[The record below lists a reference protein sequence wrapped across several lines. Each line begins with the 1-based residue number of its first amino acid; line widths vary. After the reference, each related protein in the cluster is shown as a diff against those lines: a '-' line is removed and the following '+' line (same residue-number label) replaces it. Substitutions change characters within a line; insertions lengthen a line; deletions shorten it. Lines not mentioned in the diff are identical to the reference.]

1 MLPKIL
7 RSEGPPVFNDARPV
21 LAKLRENAF
30 VVLPA
35 AYGIV
40 LTLWYAYYGVL
51 FSFSLGLV
59 FLALLRVTLLLGRTI
74 QFVKEL
80 TPFIVLL
87 MSYEALQGVAGSLAL
102 APVIHHTGSGVSYG
116 IIEAVQSAF
125 LSPDLTDVM
134 SILYGLHF
142 PLVIGSAILL
152 WYSNK
157 ILYTRY
163 VYSLVACSYVSLVF
177 YTLAPSAPPWY
188 NGVASNLLAST
199 SAQIGSSGL
208 FSELAGIGSLI
219 ESDKLAAFPS
229 LHAAYVVLFSY
240 FTIRLKRTYGLVSI
254 PITLVVLF
262 STIYLGQHYITDLV
276 AGVAVAAVCVLMV
289 TRLDRKGNTSF
300 LHHPSES
307 SKTKRAR
314 IADVNSTKSLGEELS
329 KICLETASRENATYA
344 DFRLVNTVTE
354 VVSVINENP
363 ATEELNDLG
372 AGIRVLY
379 KHSGWGF
386 ADTDEVNPET
396 IRDTTRKALALARG
410 AAKIG
415 SKVSFVK
422 EPVHVADWIS
432 PKKKDPLSIST
443 DTKYG
448 VLQDAAGRMKEEGI
462 VARRGQILSTRIE
475 KYFANSEGSK
485 IFQDLTQTGASL
497 IVAAKGPSGI
507 QRRSV
512 QQYVLGG
519 YELVDELDL
528 PGQAPTL
535 TKEVLA
541 LTEAERCPE
550 GKSDIIIS
558 ADQVGLQVHESCG
571 HPIELDRV
579 LGYEANFAGRSF
591 LTPDQLGKLQYGSKH
606 VNIVMDATVAHGYGL
621 GTFAYDDEGVQAQR
635 KYAVKDGKFVGY
647 LMSRETASQ
656 VGEAR
661 SNGCMRA
668 DTYKLPII
676 RMTNVSLEPG
686 DWDYDEMIEDTR
698 DGILMDTNYGWSID
712 QKRFN
717 FQFNCEKGYRIKNG
731 SLAEMIR
738 GPGYSGITPE
748 FWNSCDAIGNQKKWA
763 LWGTPNCGKGQ
774 PQQVMGTGHGA
785 APSRFR
791 NIRTF
796 GAS

>member
-1 MLPKIL
+1 M
-7 RSEGPPVFNDARPV
+7 R
-21 LAKLRENAF
+21 LRENAF
-30 VVLPA
+30 LVMLAGYGVVL
-35 AYGIV
+35 I
-40 LTLWYAYYGVL
+40 LWYAHYGVL

-59 FLALLRVTLLLGRTI
+59 FLALLPLTLLLGRSA

-80 TPFIVLL
+80 TPFIVFL
-87 MSYEALQGVAGSLAL
+87 MSYEALQGVAGSLTL
-102 APVIHHTGSGVSYG
+102 APVIHQAGAGISYG

-125 LSPDLTDVM
+125 LSPDLTDV
-134 SILYGLHF
+134 SLFYGLHF

-152 WYSNK
+152 WYSNRV
-157 ILYTRY
+157 LYKRY
-163 VYSLVACSYVSLVF
+163 LYSLVACSYVSLIF

-188 NGVASNLLAST
+188 NGVASNLLATT
-199 SAQIGSSGL
+199 SSEIGSSSL
-208 FSELAGIGSLI
+208 FSELASIGSVI

-229 LHAAYVVLFSY
+229 LNAA
-240 FTIRLKRTYGLVSI
+240 
-254 PITLVVLF
+254 
-262 STIYLGQHYITDLV
+262 
-276 AGVAVAAVCVLMV
+276 
-289 TRLDRKGNTSF
+289 
-300 LHHPSES
+300 
-307 SKTKRAR
+307 
-314 IADVNSTKSLGEELS
+314 
-329 KICLETASRENATYA
+329 YA
-344 DFRLVNTVTE
+344 DFRLVNTISE

-363 ATEELNDLG
+363 ASEELNDLG

-379 KHSGWGF
+379 KDSGWGF
-386 ADTDEVNPET
+386 ADTDEVTPEN

-422 EPVHVADWIS
+422 EPVHVDDWVS
-432 PKKKDPLSIST
+432 PKKKDPLAVST

-448 VLQDAAGRMKEEGI
+448 LLQDATGRMKEEGI
-462 VARRGQILSTRIE
+462 VARRGQIFSTRIE

-497 IVAAKGPSGI
+497 IVAAKGPKGI
-507 QRRSV
+507 QRRSI

-519 YELVDELDL
+519 YELLDELDL

-535 TKEVLA
+535 TREALA
-541 LTEAERCPE
+541 LTQAEGCPE
-550 GKSDIIIS
+550 GKSDVILS

-606 VNIVMDATVAHGYGL
+606 VNIVMDATLAHGHGL

-635 KYAVKDGKFVGY
+635 KYAVKNGKFVGY
-647 LMSRETASQ
+647 LMSRGTASH
-656 VGEAR
+656 VGETR

-676 RMTNVSLEPG
+676 RMTNVSLEAG
-686 DWDYDEMIEDTR
+686 DWDYNELLADTR

-712 QKRFN
+712 QKRYN

-731 SLAEMIR
+731 SLGEMIR

-748 FWNSCDAIGNQKKWA
+748 FWNACDAVGNQKSWV